1 MKSQT
6 TKPGAALSPTAN
18 SKANEKS
25 ASKLPIAER
34 GQGKQVRKR
43 PAAAAAE
50 SAAALKRPAAAL
62 KRPASEL
69 SLAAEPASLKR
80 PSAAESS
87 EPAAELAAKPAK
99 RPAAAD
105 TELDDLDEEGGE
117 SEEPDVDEEG
127 ESEDHY
133 ADADKDP
140 EAAGPSP
147 GSDAPDSEPDSFV
160 KQKQSWV
167 ARKAEQLHHEC
178 GRTKAQAQKEAN
190 DNWLFSKERRLLLDS
205 MTRHERSRRRL
216 KHPEEYTK

>member
-34 GQGKQVRKR
+34 GQGKQVCKR

-105 TELDDLDEEGGE
+105 TELDDLDEEGE

-127 ESEDHY
+127 ESEDYY

-140 EAAGPSP
+140 EAAGSV
-147 GSDAPDSEPDSFV
+147 APDSEPDSFV

-190 DNWLFSKERRLLLDS
+190 ANWLFSKERRLLLDS
-205 MTRHERSRRRL
+205 MPRHERSRRRL
-216 KHPEEYTK
+216 WHPEEQRKQRK

>member
-6 TKPGAALSPTAN
+6 TKPGPALSPTAN
-18 SKANEKS
+18 SKPKEKS

-34 GQGKQVRKR
+34 GQGKQMCKR
-43 PAAAAAE
+43 PAAAE

-69 SLAAEPASLKR
+69 AAEPASLKC

-105 TELDDLDEEGGE
+105 TELDDLDEKGE
-117 SEEPDVDEEG
+117 SEEPVVDEEG
-127 ESEDHY
+127 ESED
-133 ADADKDP
+133 AAEDP
-140 EAAGPSP
+140 EAA
-147 GSDAPDSEPDSFV
+147 GSDAPDSEPLPDSFG
-160 KQKQSWV
+160 KQKQLWV
-167 ARKAEQLHHEC
+167 ARKAEQLHQEC

-190 DNWLFSKERRLLLDS
+190 DNWMFSKERRLLLDT
-205 MTRHERSRRRL
+205 MPRAERSRRRL
-216 KHPEEYTK
+216 KHPEE

>member
-34 GQGKQVRKR
+34 GQGKQVCKR

-127 ESEDHY
+127 ESEDYY

-140 EAAGPSP
+140 EAAGSV
-147 GSDAPDSEPDSFV
+147 APDSEPDSFV

-205 MTRHERSRRRL
+205 MPRHERSRRRL
-216 KHPEEYTK
+216 WHPEEQRKQRK